1 MNKPISRR
9 DFSSKIAFIKP
20 ECLWNRMFY
29 YRRKLQA
36 WYERTSPES
45 KVLKEEEV
53 ADVEGLPREMLL
65 VFESQKDAL

>member
-1 MNKPISRR
+1 
-9 DFSSKIAFIKP
+9 
-20 ECLWNRMFY
+20 MFY